1 MGVINNYVEIQ
12 KLKKGGGGS
21 SGGEF
26 QTVSNPFVSLQFFH
40 LDVAGLETCSVS
52 TNGVMAQFAEWL
64 YPSGLTFTV
73 PANVKR
79 DFYLYGTLKTELA
92 AKGKIFHKAVLRCS
106 DQSNVIYEF
115 ELNIVQIGDVIESI
129 GGSHTFDEA
138 KTFTVSEIIFDGTP
152 WFI

>member
-12 KLKKGGGGS
+12 NLKKGGGGS

-26 QTVSNPFVSLQFFH
+26 RTVSNPFVSLQFYNI
-40 LDVAGLETCSVS
+40 DVTGLETCSVS
-52 TNGVMAQFAEWL
+52 TNGVMAQFSEWL

-73 PANVKR
+73 PANRKR
-79 DFYLYGTLKTELA
+79 QFYMSGTLKSEIS
-92 AKGKIFHKAVLRCS
+92 AKGKIFHKAILRCN
-106 DQSNVIYEF
+106 DQNRVSYEF
-115 ELNIVQIGDVIESI
+115 EMDIVQINDVIETL
-129 GGSHTFDEA
+129 GGYHTFDED

>member
-12 KLKKGGGGS
+12 NLKKGGGGS

-26 QTVSNPFVSLQFFH
+26 HTVSNPFVSLQFYNI
-40 LDVAGLETCSVS
+40 DVAGLETCSVS

-73 PANVKR
+73 RANVKR
-79 DFYLYGTLKTELA
+79 DFYLFGKLKAELA
-92 AKGKIFHKAVLRCS
+92 AKGKIFHRAVLRCS
-106 DQSNVIYEF
+106 DQHNVRYEF
-115 ELNIVQIGDVIESI
+115 DLNIVQINDVIESI
-129 GGSHTFDEA
+129 GGSHTFEEE

>member
-21 SGGEF
+21 SGGEIH
-26 QTVSNPFVSLQFFH
+26 TVSNPFVSLQFYN
-40 LDVAGLETCSVS
+40 LDVTGLETCTVS
-52 TNGVMAQFAEWL
+52 TDGNIAQFSEWL
-64 YPSGLTFTV
+64 YPEAFTFTV
-73 PANVKR
+73 RANTKR
-79 DFYLYGTLKTELA
+79 DFYLFGTLKSELA

-106 DQSNVIYEF
+106 DQHNAKYEF

-129 GGSHTFDEA
+129 GGSHTFEEE